1 MNIED
6 IKTSVDAGKT
16 VHWANTGYV
25 VRKDRLGQYLIVY
38 LPNGSA
44 IGLTNRAGT
53 QLNGAESEFF
63 IADCEVPLRGITAT
77 VSQKKREGD
86 VCGTVPRH
94 SSRGRGR

>member
-6 IKTSVDAGKT
+6 IKTAVDAGKT

-25 VRKDRLGQYLIVY
+25 VREDSLGQYLIVY

-53 QLNGAESEFF
+53 QLNGAEGEFF
-63 IADCEVPLRGITAT
+63 IVDCEIALRGHHCDDP
-77 VSQKKREGD
+77 SEEKG
-86 VCGTVPRH
+86 G
-94 SSRGRGR
+94 

>member
-6 IKTSVDAGKT
+6 IKTAADAEKT

-44 IGLTNRAGT
+44 IGLTNRAET
-53 QLNGAESEFF
+53 QLNGAEDAFS
-63 IADCEVPLRGITAT
+63 IADREAT
-77 VSQKKREGD
+77 VRGVAATARQQKREGD
-86 VCGTVPRH
+86 LCGTVPIH
-94 SSRGRGR
+94 K

>member
-6 IKTSVDAGKT
+6 IKTAVNAGKT

-25 VRKDRLGQYLIVY
+25 VHKDRLDQYLIVY

-53 QLNGAESEFF
+53 RLNGAEGNFY
-63 IADCEVPLRGITAT
+63 IADRGAPLRGITGTAR
-77 VSQKKREGD
+77 QKKRQGD
-86 VCGTVPRH
+86 LCGTVSTRK
-94 SSRGRGR
+94 

>member
-6 IKTSVDAGKT
+6 IKAAVDAGKI

-25 VRKDRLGQYLIVY
+25 VRKDGLGQYLIVY
-38 LPNGSA
+38 LPNGST

-63 IADCEVPLRGITAT
+63 IADCEAPVRGVTAT
-77 VSQKKREGD
+77 ARQKKREGD
-86 VCGTVPRH
+86 VCGTVPIH
-94 SSRGRGR
+94 K

>member
-6 IKTSVDAGKT
+6 IKTAVDAGKT

-53 QLNGAESEFF
+53 QLNGAEGEFF
-63 IADCEVPLRGITAT
+63 IADCEIGLRGHHRDGP
-77 VSQKKREGD
+77 SEEKG
-86 VCGTVPRH
+86 G
-94 SSRGRGR
+94 

>member
-6 IKTSVDAGKT
+6 IKAAVDAGKS

-25 VRKDRLGQYLIVY
+25 VRKDRLGQYMIVY

-44 IGLTNRAGT
+44 IGLTNRART
-53 QLNGAESEFF
+53 QLNGAEGDFY
-63 IADCEVPLRGITAT
+63 IAGREAPVQGVTAT

-86 VCGTVPRH
+86 PCGTVPIH
-94 SSRGRGR
+94 K

>member
-6 IKTSVDAGKT
+6 IRTAVDAGKT

-25 VRKDRLGQYLIVY
+25 VREDSLGQYLIVY

-53 QLNGAESEFF
+53 QLNGAEGEFF
-63 IADCEVPLRGITAT
+63 IADCEIALRGHHC
-77 VSQKKREGD
+77 EGQ
-86 VCGTVPRH
+86 
-94 SSRGRGR
+94 SE

>member
-6 IKTSVDAGKT
+6 IKTALDAGKT

-38 LPNGSA
+38 LPNGGA

-53 QLNGAESEFF
+53 QLNGAEGEFF
-63 IADCEVPLRGITAT
+63 IADCEIALRGHHC
-77 VSQKKREGD
+77 EGQ
-86 VCGTVPRH
+86 
-94 SSRGRGR
+94 SE

>member
-6 IKTSVDAGKT
+6 IKTAADRGRT

-25 VRKDRLGQYLIVY
+25 VRKDQLGQYLIVY

-53 QLNGAESEFF
+53 KLNGAEGDFF
-63 IADCEVPLRGITAT
+63 IADHEAPVQGAT
-77 VSQKKREGD
+77 GVIRRKNVEGD
-86 VCGTVPRH
+86 LCGTVSTRK
-94 SSRGRGR
+94 

>member
-6 IKTSVDAGKT
+6 IKAAVDAGKS

-53 QLNGAESEFF
+53 QLNGAEDAFF
-63 IADCEVPLRGITAT
+63 VADREASVRGVTAT
-77 VSQKKREGD
+77 ARQQKREGD
-86 VCGTVPRH
+86 QYGTVPIH
-94 SSRGRGR
+94 K

>member
-6 IKTSVDAGKT
+6 IKTAVDAGES

-25 VRKDRLGQYLIVY
+25 VRKDSLGQYLIVY

-53 QLNGAESEFF
+53 QLNGAEGEFF
-63 IADCEVPLRGITAT
+63 IADTEIALR
-77 VSQKKREGD
+77 
-86 VCGTVPRH
+86 RH
-94 SSRGRGR
+94 HRDGPSEEKAG

>member
-6 IKTSVDAGKT
+6 IKTAVDAGKS

-38 LPNGSA
+38 LPNGST

-53 QLNGAESEFF
+53 QLNGAEDSFS
-63 IADCEVPLRGITAT
+63 IAERVASVQGITAM
-77 VSQKKREGD
+77 VCQKKREGD
-86 VCGTVPRH
+86 PCGTAPIH
-94 SSRGRGR
+94 K

>member
-6 IKTSVDAGKT
+6 IKNAVNAGKT

-38 LPNGSA
+38 LPNGST

-53 QLNGAESEFF
+53 RLNGAEDDFF
-63 IADCEVPLRGITAT
+63 TAT
-77 VSQKKREGD
+77 ARQKKREGD
-86 VCGTVPRH
+86 VCGTVPIH
-94 SSRGRGR
+94 K